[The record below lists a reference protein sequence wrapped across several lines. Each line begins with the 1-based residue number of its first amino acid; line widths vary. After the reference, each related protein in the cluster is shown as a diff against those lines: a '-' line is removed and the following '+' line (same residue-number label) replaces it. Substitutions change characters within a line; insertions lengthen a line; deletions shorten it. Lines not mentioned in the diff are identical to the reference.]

1 MVNTLGAEACDD
13 GVDACGIC
21 LVEFDAGDGEAV
33 AAVRCCRKR
42 VHTRCFQQYLA
53 SATLVN
59 ETRMPCLYCRQCLG
73 CLLPNGHCPV
83 HGCRGQRG
91 NVTRPVRRGH
101 VGHTGGDEDAHD
113 EDDRIDAG
121 RTATGTRAHDEGD
134 LIDAGRAAT
143 GTRAEAPAVQAP
155 AARAAAV
162 DPYEP
167 AFLLAVGG

>member
-1 MVNTLGAEACDD
+1 M
-13 GVDACGIC
+13 
-21 LVEFDAGDGEAV
+21 
-33 AAVRCCRKR
+33 
-42 VHTRCFQQYLA
+42 
-53 SATLVN
+53 
-59 ETRMPCLYCRQCLG
+59 
-73 CLLPNGHCPV
+73 
-83 HGCRGQRG
+83 HGLRGQCG

-121 RTATGTRAHDEGD
+121 RTAPGTRAHDEGD

-162 DPYEP
+162 DPDVQVWTAAQAAAEAGDESADIRAILRSLVAPP
-167 AFLLAVGG
+167 APLPPNAPCPSKHRRENAAAV